1 MIVTH
6 CGSDIV
12 GGDERTVSAKIRAF
26 ATEHGVEAEIAHDG
40 MERVYARA
48 T

>member
-12 GGDERTVSAKIRAF
+12 AGDERRLGAALRGWGR
-26 ATEHGVEAEIAHDG
+26 ERGVEVEIAHDG
-40 MERVYARA
+40 MERVVG
-48 T
+48 